1 MKAKKAAEAAPT
13 RVPRAPRPQASAP
26 SKRSKARRSSSTMT
40 VRRVHRA
47 EDDGYDNG
55 LVPGLRSNEDARRL
69 AEEIA
74 FAVARLERL
83 ESDPPGLYAEVAALE
98 DPREAAWL
106 AFLIAVLSPLEGTD
120 DPWAGINAA
129 RTTLA
134 SGEIPDLTDVPL
146 GPRASPD
153 PAAAIAAFRT
163 WIERPDA
170 LLSETSLPADRRFDR
185 LYERLGLAGLRR
197 AQRYEFLVLLS
208 RLGIGELDP
217 RVLRFGEPK
226 DDTTLAAKRV
236 FAIGDSQLLARRAA
250 ELVMDTGIP
259 LGALDLALVNWALP
273 VGQPRITSGVEVDR
287 LDIATVAHVL
297 GVWQDGD
304 GEWTLPVDP
313 YAEADEDD
321 AAVEAEG
328 SLEAVEAQAEAEV
341 EADVEADAEG
351 DVAPEDLVEET
362 VAEAEAEEADAVE
375 ADVEEI
381 AAEIE
386 HAEEREA
393 IVADALAIDSDD
405 PTQGRDD

>member
-1 MKAKKAAEAAPT
+1 MKAKKAAEGAPT
-13 RVPRAPRPQASAP
+13 RVPRAPRPQAQP
-26 SKRSKARRSSSTMT
+26 SKRTKTRRSSSTMT

-55 LVPGLRSNEDARRL
+55 LVPGLRSNVDARRL

-74 FAVARLERL
+74 FAVARLDRL
-83 ESDPPGLYAEVAALE
+83 ESDPQGVYAEIAAMT
-98 DPREAAWL
+98 DKREAAWL
-106 AFLIAVLSPLEGTD
+106 TFLVAVLSPLEGTD

-134 SGEIPDLTDVPL
+134 SGEIPDVDDVPR

-153 PAAAIAAFRT
+153 PGAAIAAFRT
-163 WIERPDA
+163 WLERDDA

-197 AQRYEFLVLLS
+197 TQRYEFLVLAS
-208 RLGIGELDP
+208 RLGVGDLDP
-217 RVLRFGEPK
+217 RTLRFGEPK

-250 ELVMDTGIP
+250 ELAVDTGIP
-259 LGALDLALVNWALP
+259 LGALDLALINW
-273 VGQPRITSGVEVDR
+273 GQPVEASRITSAVEVDEVN
-287 LDIATVAHVL
+287 IGTIAHVL
-297 GVWQDGD
+297 GVWEEGD
-304 GEWTLPVDP
+304 GEWIIPVDP
-313 YAEADEDD
+313 YAVEEEE
-321 AAVEAEG
+321 VEA
-328 SLEAVEAQAEAEV
+328 VAEAEV
-341 EADVEADAEG
+341 DADVEADSEG
-351 DVAPEDLVEET
+351 APDVEPDQT
-362 VAEAEAEEADAVE
+362 VAEADAEEADAVE

-393 IVADALAIDSDD
+393 VVADALAVDSDD

>member
-55 LVPGLRSNEDARRL
+55 LVPGLRSNIDARRL

-74 FAVARLERL
+74 FAVARLDRL
-83 ESDPPGLYAEVAALE
+83 QSDPPGLYAEVAALE

-134 SGEIPDLTDVPL
+134 SGEVPDLTDVPL

-170 LLSETSLPADRRFDR
+170 LLADTSLPADRRFDR

-208 RLGIGELDP
+208 RLGVGELDP
-217 RVLRFGEPK
+217 RTLRFGEPK

-250 ELVMDTGIP
+250 ELAMDTDIP
-259 LGALDLALVNWALP
+259 LGALDLALVNWGLP
-273 VGQPRITSGVEVDR
+273 VEQSRISSGVEVDQV
-287 LDIATVAHVL
+287 DIATIAYVL
-297 GVWQDGD
+297 GVWEEGD

-313 YAEADEDD
+313 YAVDEEE
-321 AAVEAEG
+321 VEA
-328 SLEAVEAQAEAEV
+328 AAEAEV
-341 EADVEADAEG
+341 EADVEADSEG
-351 DVAPEDLVEET
+351 EVAPEDVVEET
-362 VAEAEAEEADAVE
+362 VEEVEAEEVAEAADEVE

-405 PTQGRDD
+405 PTQDRDD